1 MIPAS
6 FNKFLTVS
14 DGIAPLFN
22 HFIATSSLIFTS
34 AYFIYALVTKTGNFI
49 ANIILASLFV
59 GYTIFYFITRSMEMK
74 TAKKIVK
81 RSYKWIKI
89 VIKTFTLGAMIYGI
103 YITTTNVTPISII
116 LATLMIILYV
126 LQILLELACEIVE
139 DKKANGIY
147 NVDEFTLQEL
157 DKKLVEFEEMAS
169 TLENLVEI
177 TDQQIK
183 LIREESKKNNDEIAQ
198 MPKEEFMMH
207 LKREEEKLL

>member
-1 MIPAS
+1 MFKYTRTAIDIIIS
-6 FNKFLTVS
+6 DIKKFSTIFNY
-14 DGIAPLFN
+14 G
-22 HFIATSSLIFTS
+22 SLIFTS

-74 TAKKIVK
+74 TAKKVVK

-103 YITTTNVTPISII
+103 YTATTNVTPISII

-139 DKKANGIY
+139 DKK
-147 NVDEFTLQEL
+147 DL
-157 DKKLVEFEEMAS
+157 LVEAVAKDMEIVTRPVSAVGNFVKRIKGEE
-169 TLENLVEI
+169 VVI
-177 TDQQIK
+177 
-183 LIREESKKNNDEIAQ
+183 
-198 MPKEEFMMH
+198 
-207 LKREEEKLL
+207 EEKEPSRELKILEKRMAKNKLKKENMQK